1 MRSNIRELRRQ
12 KHISQKDL
20 GDIIGLSQQVVSRM
34 ELDRSKIQVDI
45 LLILAEYFGVS
56 TDCVLGHTPPA
67 GEQDP
72 QALAAIRESAAGNV
86 DIEAVIEKFEQMDS
100 ARKRQL
106 WRLLAVLKQYL

>member
-1 MRSNIRELRRQ
+1 M
-12 KHISQKDL
+12 
-20 GDIIGLSQQVVSRM
+20 IGLSQQVVSRM

-56 TDCVLGHTPPA
+56 TDCVLGHTPPS
-67 GEQDP
+67 GQQDS
-72 QALAAIRESAAGNV
+72 QIYTAIQESAAGNI

-100 ARKRQL
+100 TRRRQL